1 MFATGKKLRTVVIHE
16 ESRDRTIFIVKRVV
30 EEKIIRFPT
39 ESTEEF
45 HLRELQNVYYRAYGP
60 HSKEVFD
67 KIARKYMKKFNSINT
82 SNCQKKIF
90 SQLYLSKKIYDLARK
105 SFNLMSQT
113 SWSLLLDT
121 CYQAAERIC
130 DESNDEQYANPDI
143 YPNQKKMKRAKKAAT
158 QSARRFIRAVVK
170 LFQENPDKLY
180 KLPVSSICHFLEHYN
195 TRELSKYGGIISRRS
210 WLDISIANIIHKKY
224 YEHKSD
230 WQKFVSKYTK
240 FTDDVCQLIAEY
252 ISETALDLQGKT
264 FADFY
269 DGEIVPGIIEVI
281 I

>member
-1 MFATGKKLRTVVIHE
+1 MRTVVVHE
-16 ESRDRTIFIVKRVV
+16 ESVAGTMFRVKRVM

-67 KIARKYMKKFNSINT
+67 RITTKYIKKFNSINT
-82 SNCQKKIF
+82 SNGQKKIF

-105 SFNLMSQT
+105 SFNLLSQT
-113 SWSLLLDT
+113 SCNLLAT

-130 DESNDEQYANPDI
+130 DQANDEQYANPDI

-170 LFQENPDKLY
+170 FFQENPDKLY
-180 KLPVSSICHFLEHYN
+180 KLPVTSICHFLEHYN
-195 TRELSKYGGIISRRS
+195 TRELSKYGGIISRRG

-224 YEHKSD
+224 YKHKTD
-230 WQKFVSKYTK
+230 WQNFVSKYTK

-252 ISETALDLQGKT
+252 ISETALDLQGKK

-269 DGEIVPGIIEVI
+269 DGEVVPGIIEVI